1 MGLLVHFNSL
11 TYLLE
16 IIMDTNAIIN
26 AAMQQLVDTVADAVI
41 CKLKAEALG
50 TLTLEPEKLQFAML
64 HLLEGDTLI
73 REEVLNISE
82 QKFEQIDT
90 RLDHIENDDN
100 PSCNVDI
107 SDNDDF
113 TDLKSVV
120 EDLVSR
126 VEDFETNGTID
137 ADDDNFQ
144 DAVRSVIRNHI

>member
-1 MGLLVHFNSL
+1 
-11 TYLLE
+11 
-16 IIMDTNAIIN
+16 MDTNAIIN

-41 CKLKAEALG
+41 CKLKAEA
-50 TLTLEPEKLQFAML
+50 TAVATLEPEAVQLAML
-64 HLLEGDTLI
+64 RLLESDTLI

-137 ADDDNFQ
+137 ADDSDFA

>member
-1 MGLLVHFNSL
+1 MDQANMLSIVGGLYDKLVA
-11 TYLLE
+11 
-16 IIMDTNAIIN
+16 D
-26 AAMQQLVDTVADAVI
+26 VADAVI
-41 CKLKAEALG
+41 RKLKAEA
-50 TLTLEPEKLQFAML
+50 TAVATLEPEAVQLAML
-64 HLLEGDTLI
+64 RLLESDTLI

-82 QKFEQIDT
+82 QKFDQIDT

-137 ADDDNFQ
+137 ADDSDFA

>member
-1 MGLLVHFNSL
+1 
-11 TYLLE
+11 
-16 IIMDTNAIIN
+16 MDTNAIIN

-41 CKLKAEALG
+41 RKLKAEA
-50 TLTLEPEKLQFAML
+50 TAVATLEPEAVQLAML
-64 HLLEGDTLI
+64 RLLESDTLI

-137 ADDDNFQ
+137 ADDSDFA

>member
-1 MGLLVHFNSL
+1 
-11 TYLLE
+11 
-16 IIMDTNAIIN
+16 MDTNAIIS
-26 AAMQQLVDTVADAVI
+26 AVMQQLVDTVADAVI
-41 CKLKAEALG
+41 RKLKAEA
-50 TLTLEPEKLQFAML
+50 TATATLEPEQLQFAML
-64 HLLEGDTLI
+64 RLLESDTLI

-137 ADDDNFQ
+137 ADDSDFA

>member
-1 MGLLVHFNSL
+1 
-11 TYLLE
+11 
-16 IIMDTNAIIN
+16 MDTNAIIN
-26 AAMQQLVDTVADAVI
+26 AAMQQLVTTVADAVI
-41 CKLKAEALG
+41 CRLKAEALG

-82 QKFEQIDT
+82 QKFNEIDS
-90 RLDHIENDDN
+90 RLDHIENDDG

-113 TDLKSVV
+113 TDLKAEV
-120 EDLVSR
+120 ESLKEQ
-126 VEDFETNGTID
+126 VENLESNGTVD

>member
-1 MGLLVHFNSL
+1 MGLLIHFI

-41 CKLKAEALG
+41 CKLKADATATSL
-50 TLTLEPEKLQFAML
+50 LEPEKLQFAVL
-64 HLLEGDTLI
+64 HLLESDTLI

-137 ADDDNFQ
+137 ADDSDFA

>member
-1 MGLLVHFNSL
+1 
-11 TYLLE
+11 
-16 IIMDTNAIIN
+16 MDTNAIIN

-41 CKLKAEALG
+41 CRLKAEALG
-50 TLTLEPEKLQFAML
+50 TLTLEPEKLQFAVL
-64 HLLEGDTLI
+64 HLLETDTLI
-73 REEVLNISE
+73 REEVRTINE
-82 QKFEQIDT
+82 EKFDQIDS

-120 EDLVSR
+120 EELKDQ
-126 VEDFETNGTID
+126 VESLEATPVD
-137 ADDDNFQ
+137 ADDSDFA

>member
-1 MGLLVHFNSL
+1 
-11 TYLLE
+11 
-16 IIMDTNAIIN
+16 MDTNAIIN
-26 AAMQQLVDTVADAVI
+26 AAMQQLVTTVADEVI
-41 CKLKAEALG
+41 RRLKAETVA
-50 TLTLEPEKLQFAML
+50 TATLEPEQLQFAVL
-64 HLLEGDTLI
+64 HLLETDTNI
-73 REEVLNISE
+73 REEVRIINE
-82 QKFEQIDT
+82 EKFNEIDS
-90 RLDHIENDDN
+90 RLDHLENDDN

-137 ADDDNFQ
+137 ADDSDFQ

>member
-1 MGLLVHFNSL
+1 MGLLNHLFI

-16 IIMDTNAIIN
+16 ILMDTNAIIN

-41 CKLKAEALG
+41 RKLKAEA
-50 TLTLEPEKLQFAML
+50 TAVATLEPEAVQLAML
-64 HLLEGDTLI
+64 RLLESDTLI

-137 ADDDNFQ
+137 ADDSDFA

>member
-1 MGLLVHFNSL
+1 
-11 TYLLE
+11 
-16 IIMDTNAIIN
+16 MDTNAIIN

-41 CKLKAEALG
+41 CRLKAEALG

-64 HLLEGDTLI
+64 HLLESDTLI

-82 QKFEQIDT
+82 ETFNRIDS
-90 RLDHIENDDN
+90 RLDHLENDDG
-100 PSCNVDI
+100 PTCNVDI

-137 ADDDNFQ
+137 ADDSDFQ

>member
-1 MGLLVHFNSL
+1 
-11 TYLLE
+11 
-16 IIMDTNAIIN
+16 MDTNAIIN

-41 CKLKAEALG
+41 CKLKAEA
-50 TLTLEPEKLQFAML
+50 TAVATLEPESVQLAML
-64 HLLEGDTLI
+64 RLLESDTLI

-126 VEDFETNGTID
+126 VDDFETNGTID
-137 ADDDNFQ
+137 ADDSDFQ

>member
-1 MGLLVHFNSL
+1 MDQANMLSIVGGLYDKLVA
-11 TYLLE
+11 
-16 IIMDTNAIIN
+16 D
-26 AAMQQLVDTVADAVI
+26 VADAVI
-41 CKLKAEALG
+41 RKLKAEA
-50 TLTLEPEKLQFAML
+50 TAVATLEPEAVQLAML
-64 HLLEGDTLI
+64 RLLESDTLI

-137 ADDDNFQ
+137 ADDSDFA

>member
-1 MGLLVHFNSL
+1 
-11 TYLLE
+11 
-16 IIMDTNAIIN
+16 MDTNAIIN

-41 CKLKAEALG
+41 CRLKAEALG

-64 HLLEGDTLI
+64 HLLESDTLI

-82 QKFEQIDT
+82 ETLNRIDT
-90 RLDHIENDDN
+90 RLDHLENDDN
-100 PSCNVDI
+100 PSSNVDI

-126 VEDFETNGTID
+126 VEDFETNGTVD
-137 ADDDNFQ
+137 ADDSDFA

>member
-1 MGLLVHFNSL
+1 MDQSNMLSIVGSIYDKLVA
-11 TYLLE
+11 
-16 IIMDTNAIIN
+16 DVA
-26 AAMQQLVDTVADAVI
+26 DTVI
-41 CKLKAEALG
+41 SRLKAEA
-50 TLTLEPEKLQFAML
+50 TATATLEPEKLQFAML
-64 HLLEGDTLI
+64 HLLETDTLI
-73 REEVLNISE
+73 REEVLNICD
-82 QKFEQIDT
+82 QKFNQIDT

-137 ADDDNFQ
+137 ADDSDFA
-144 DAVRSVIRNHI
+144 DAVRSVVRNHI

>member
-1 MGLLVHFNSL
+1 
-11 TYLLE
+11 
-16 IIMDTNAIIN
+16 MDTNAIIN
-26 AAMQQLVDTVADAVI
+26 AAMQQLVSTVADEVI
-41 CKLKAEALG
+41 RRLKAEA
-50 TLTLEPEKLQFAML
+50 TATATLEPEQLQFAVL
-64 HLLEGDTLI
+64 HLLETDTLI

-82 QKFEQIDT
+82 ETFNRIDS
-90 RLDHIENDDN
+90 RLDHLENDDG
-100 PSCNVDI
+100 PTCNVDI

-137 ADDDNFQ
+137 ADDSDFA

>member
-1 MGLLVHFNSL
+1 MGLLIHFI

-41 CKLKAEALG
+41 CKLKAEA
-50 TLTLEPEKLQFAML
+50 TAVATLEPEAVQLAML
-64 HLLEGDTLI
+64 RLLESDTLI

-137 ADDDNFQ
+137 ADDSDFA

>member
-1 MGLLVHFNSL
+1 
-11 TYLLE
+11 
-16 IIMDTNAIIN
+16 MDTNAIIN
-26 AAMQQLVDTVADAVI
+26 AAMQQLVSTVADEVI
-41 CKLKAEALG
+41 RRLKAEA
-50 TLTLEPEKLQFAML
+50 TATATLEPEQLQFAVL
-64 HLLEGDTLI
+64 HLLETDTLI

-82 QKFEQIDT
+82 ETFNRIDT
-90 RLDHIENDDN
+90 RLDHIENDDG

-137 ADDDNFQ
+137 ADDSDFA

>member
-1 MGLLVHFNSL
+1 
-11 TYLLE
+11 
-16 IIMDTNAIIN
+16 MDTNAIIN

-41 CKLKAEALG
+41 CRLKAEALG
-50 TLTLEPEKLQFAML
+50 TLTLEPEKLQYAML
-64 HLLEGDTLI
+64 HLLESDTLI

-82 QKFEQIDT
+82 ETLNRIDS
-90 RLDHIENDDN
+90 RLDHLENDDN

-137 ADDDNFQ
+137 ADDSDFA

>member
-1 MGLLVHFNSL
+1 MDQANMLSIVGGLYDKLVADVS
-11 TYLLE
+11 
-16 IIMDTNAIIN
+16 
-26 AAMQQLVDTVADAVI
+26 DAVI
-41 CKLKAEALG
+41 RKLKAEA
-50 TLTLEPEKLQFAML
+50 TAVATLEPEAVQLAML
-64 HLLEGDTLI
+64 RLLESDTLI

-90 RLDHIENDDN
+90 RLDQIENDDN

-137 ADDDNFQ
+137 ADDSDFA

>member
-1 MGLLVHFNSL
+1 METQVILDA
-11 TYLLE
+11 
-16 IIMDTNAIIN
+16 IM
-26 AAMQQLVDTVADAVI
+26 QRLVDTIADEVI
-41 CKLKAEALG
+41 RKLKAEA
-50 TLTLEPEKLQFAML
+50 TATATLEPESVQLAML
-64 HLLEGDTLI
+64 RLLESDTLI

-82 QKFEQIDT
+82 ETFNKIDT

-137 ADDDNFQ
+137 ADDSDFA

>member
-1 MGLLVHFNSL
+1 MGLLTHLFIYS
-11 TYLLE
+11 LE

-41 CKLKAEALG
+41 RRLKAETVA
-50 TLTLEPEKLQFAML
+50 TATLEPEQLQFAVL
-64 HLLEGDTLI
+64 RLLESDTLI
-73 REEVLNISE
+73 REEVLNINE
-82 QKFEQIDT
+82 ETLNRIDS
-90 RLDHIENDDN
+90 RLDHLENDDN

-137 ADDDNFQ
+137 ADDSDFA

>member
-1 MGLLVHFNSL
+1 
-11 TYLLE
+11 
-16 IIMDTNAIIN
+16 MDTNAIIN
-26 AAMQQLVDTVADAVI
+26 AAMQQLVTTVADEVI
-41 CKLKAEALG
+41 RRLKAEA
-50 TLTLEPEKLQFAML
+50 TATATLEPEQLQFAVL
-64 HLLEGDTLI
+64 HLLETDTLI

-82 QKFEQIDT
+82 QKFNEIDT

-113 TDLKSVV
+113 TDLKSTVD
-120 EDLVSR
+120 DLASKL
-126 VEDFETNGTID
+126 EDFESTVDDLNNKIETLESNGTVD